1 MAEREVGC
9 MICYIV
15 FQFVFGRGAL
25 SLSGP
30 ELRPELEDV

>member
-1 MAEREVGC
+1 

-15 FQFVFGRGAL
+15 FQFVFGRGGAL